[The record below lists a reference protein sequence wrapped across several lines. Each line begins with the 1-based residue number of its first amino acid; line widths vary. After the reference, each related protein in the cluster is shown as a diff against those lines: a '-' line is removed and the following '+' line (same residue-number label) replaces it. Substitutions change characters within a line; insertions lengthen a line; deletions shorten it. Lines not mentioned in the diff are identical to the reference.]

1 MDNKNE
7 EIRLSKS
14 FDELLD
20 LQYGMIEAKK
30 RNKFE
35 EKVLYFAENEVLKKH
50 SIQAKSLW
58 IFFLHKMPLIIYFC
72 A

>member
-35 EKVLYFAENEVLKKH
+35 EKVLYFVENEVLKKTQYTGE
-50 SIQAKSLW
+50 ITVD
-58 IFFLHKMPLIIYFC
+58 IFL

>member
-35 EKVLYFAENEVLKKH
+35 EKVLYFAENQVLKK
-50 SIQAKSLW
+50 IQYTGEIIVD
-58 IFFLHKMPLIIYFC
+58 IFL

>member
-35 EKVLYFAENEVLKKH
+35 EKVQYFAENEVLKKTQYTGE
-50 SIQAKSLW
+50 IIVD
-58 IFFLHKMPLIIYFC
+58 IFL